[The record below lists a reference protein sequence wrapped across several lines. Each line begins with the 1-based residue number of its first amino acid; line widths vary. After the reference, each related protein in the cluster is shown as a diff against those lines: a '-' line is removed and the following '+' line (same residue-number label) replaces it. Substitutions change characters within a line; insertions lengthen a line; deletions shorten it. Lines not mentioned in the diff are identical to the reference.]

1 MRSWIGVLA
10 VVVSVLVSASA
21 WAGAPAE
28 FAAAAKAVAPS
39 LVRVELTLRY
49 DKGEAPRAAGAVHSG
64 GRFAFAGRSS
74 MDAEGVVRE
83 ERPMELAGFL
93 IGPTTVCA
101 ADPMIHPR
109 FLESAAVRYGDD
121 VVKARLSGYVKDQ
134 PAIFLELER
143 PLKDAKPLGFDPK
156 KKGPYLAVSYG
167 IEDGAWTI
175 SVDGMPMNLAVDDE
189 NRHRVPSP
197 GHAVVVDRQGTP
209 VGLTMGS
216 ELPVDDTWKGWPE
229 FWPTYSADQM
239 KDLLATVQARAA
251 EGILAVTIYLRSPRK
266 DAGRYSR
273 SRDNSG
279 GATELHVTGVL
290 VGGGRILVLANLKP
304 KVTARLDRIVVAL
317 PKGDPARRS
326 DAVASPVTAKFSRS
340 LTDYGALVAT
350 LDKPLAGAVAF
361 STETLSD
368 LRGAALPTADI
379 QVHGEDRTV
388 YFEHRRIDGFFV
400 GWRRQLYP
408 YVLGQDVGT
417 FLFDG
422 SGALV
427 AVPVAHREKVS
438 IEDRYASERPLLTP
452 VAYLKAVLDDLDRQ
466 SDASNVPVT
475 EEEEARLAWLGVE
488 LQPLNRELARANK
501 VSELTRDG
509 ESGAMVSYV
518 YPDSPAAK
526 AGLQTGYI
534 LLRLRVEG
542 QPQPLEVEIERDE
555 YMEGGFPW
563 DRLDEVPEQYFERI
577 PCPWSP
583 AENAF
588 TRALTDLGFGKKFT
602 AEFFHDGQVV
612 TKDFAVTASPPNYE
626 SAPRFKSQPLG
637 MTVRDLT
644 YEVRRYFQKKEDEP
658 GVVVS
663 KIEPGGKASVA
674 GIKPFEIITH
684 VNDKPV
690 MNVKDFETA
699 AVATAEE
706 LKLSVKRMTRGR
718 VVKIKMIAPA
728 KEGEKPAAEKPAGP
742 EKPAAEKPPADQKPA
757 GAEKP
762 AAEKPPEAAKPAD

>member
-10 VVVSVLVSASA
+10 VAVSVLMSASA

-28 FAAAAKAVAPS
+28 FAAVAKAVAPS

-64 GRFAFAGRSS
+64 GRGGRSS
-74 MDAEGVVRE
+74 MDAEEVVRE

-143 PLKDAKPLGFDPK
+143 PLKDAKPLDFDPK

-167 IEDGAWTI
+167 SEDGAWTI
-175 SVDGMPMNLAVDDE
+175 SVDGMPMGLTVDDE

-197 GHAVVVDRQGTP
+197 GNAVVVDRQGTP

-266 DAGRYSR
+266 DAGHYFR

-290 VGGGRILVLANLKP
+290 VGGNRVLVLANLKP
-304 KVTARLDRIVVAL
+304 KVAARLDRIVVAP
-317 PKGDPARRS
+317 PKG
-326 DAVASPVTAKFSRS
+326 DAVASPVTAKFSRTLS
-340 LTDYGALVAT
+340 DYGALVAT
-350 LDKPLAGAVAF
+350 LDKPLAGAVTF
-361 STETLSD
+361 SAADLSD
-368 LRGAALPTADI
+368 LRGVALPTAA
-379 QVHGEDRTV
+379 VRTYGEDRIV
-388 YFEHRRIDGFFV
+388 YLEHRRIAGFYMS
-400 GWRRQLYP
+400 WRRQIYP
-408 YVLGQDVGT
+408 YIPGEDAGT

-422 SGALV
+422 DGALL

-438 IEDRYASERPLLTP
+438 IEDQNASDRPVLTP
-452 VAYLKAVLDDLDRQ
+452 VAYLKAALDDLDHQ
-466 SDASNVPVT
+466 SYAADVPLT
-475 EEEEARLAWLGVE
+475 EDEEARLAWLGVE
-488 LQPLNRELARANK
+488 LQPLNRELARASK

-534 LLRLRVEG
+534 LLRLHVEG
-542 QPQPLEVEIERDE
+542 LPQPLEVEVDREE

-563 DRLDEVPEQYFERI
+563 DRLDEVPEQYYERI
-577 PCPWSP
+577 PCPWPP
-583 AENAF
+583 AETAF

-612 TKDFAVTASPPNYE
+612 TKDFAVIESPPNYE

-637 MTVRDLT
+637 LTVRDLT

-684 VNDKPV
+684 INDKPV
-690 MNVKDFETA
+690 ANVKDFETA
-699 AVATAEE
+699 AVATQDE

-728 KEGEKPAAEKPAGP
+728 KEGEKPAAEKP
-742 EKPAAEKPPADQKPA
+742 
-757 GAEKP
+757 
-762 AAEKPPEAAKPAD
+762 PEAAKPAG

>member
-1 MRSWIGVLA
+1 MRFRIGVLA
-10 VVVSVLVSASA
+10 VVVSVLLSVSA

-64 GRFAFAGRSS
+64 GRGRSS
-74 MDAEGVVRE
+74 MDAEEVVRE

-143 PLKDAKPLGFDPK
+143 PLKDAKPLDFDPK

-175 SVDGMPMNLAVDDE
+175 SVDGMPMSLTVGDE

-197 GHAVVVDRQGTP
+197 GNAVVVDRQGTP

-273 SRDNSG
+273 SRDSSG
-279 GATELHVTGVL
+279 AATELHVTGIL

-317 PKGDPARRS
+317 AKGD
-326 DAVASPVTAKFSRS
+326 PVTAKFSRS
-340 LTDYGALVAT
+340 LTDYGAFVAT

-361 STETLSD
+361 STESLSD
-368 LRGAALPTADI
+368 LRGSALPAADI

-388 YFEHRRIDGFFV
+388 YFEHRRIGGFFV

-408 YVLGQDVGT
+408 YVPGQDVGT

-422 SGALV
+422 SGSLV

-509 ESGAMVSYV
+509 KSGAMVSYV

-526 AGLQTGYI
+526 AGIQTGYI

-542 QPQPLEVEIERDE
+542 QPQPLEVEIEREE

-563 DRLDEVPEQYFERI
+563 DRLDEVPEQYYERI
-577 PCPWSP
+577 PCPWPP

-588 TRALTDLGFGKKFT
+588 TRALTDLGFGKKFA

-612 TKDFAVTASPPNYE
+612 TKDFAVTASPPNYD

-637 MTVRDLT
+637 MTVRNLT

-684 VNDKPV
+684 VNDKPI
-690 MNVKDFETA
+690 K
-699 AVATAEE
+699 TAEE
-706 LKLSVKRMTRGR
+706 FGEAIKAGGEMRLSVLRMTETR
-718 VVKIKMIAPA
+718 VVKVKLDPE
-728 KEGEKPAAEKPAGP
+728 KEDEKPDEKKPDKPAG
-742 EKPAAEKPPADQKPA
+742 Q
-757 GAEKP
+757 
-762 AAEKPPEAAKPAD
+762 